1 MLTKKYKKVFTR
13 LAATALGAATLWG
26 SEAHA
31 QLITG
36 PTNGGPRGRFD
47 ASEIAGNQPGV
58 QAGSAQVGGF
68 VSLFDDPE
76 KIFYLDG
83 SSNNNL
89 ETGNWSADIGL
100 GSRFLHQESGAVLGA
115 NVFYNYR
122 NASTGYGDFDF
133 QTVGFGFEALL
144 EDWAFR
150 THAAF
155 DVGGTQN
162 NGLVQ
167 NGMVTPSYVDATAG
181 PMGVQNILLSG
192 LQNNFASALNSVD
205 LNVSRKLEM
214 ANAEVGAGVY
224 YLSAND
230 GPNSWGVNGT
240 AEAWL
245 TDNIASNVTVSHD
258 DLFDTTVYGGVSV
271 HFGGPRVDADARRE
285 SATSRLWARGQRRRV
300 IPVASYNLPAA
311 DRLATDPDT
320 GNLVTVLPVS
330 AMDDLVAA
338 PGMMTDIILVDA
350 GAMFTGLAPIVL
362 NEGQRLLS
370 ASVLHMVD
378 TAEIGALPLPGT
390 DLGGMTIIDMSTGNA
405 VVIANNTE
413 VSGFTITNAGDVGI
427 YGDSVT
433 GFDINHNVL
442 NGANYGLRLAGT
454 NSGMV
459 SDNMASG
466 NTVDGFLINN
476 LSGGTV
482 SGNMASINT
491 GNGFFISTLS
501 GGMVSDN
508 MASGNTIYGFR
519 IGNFTGGNTAT
530 FMSNEALNNTLKGYN
545 VLSGTPGTGTGT
557 NTGSGNGSDDTF

>member
-1 MLTKKYKKVFTR
+1 
-13 LAATALGAATLWG
+13 
-26 SEAHA
+26 
-31 QLITG
+31 
-36 PTNGGPRGRFD
+36 
-47 ASEIAGNQPGV
+47 
-58 QAGSAQVGGF
+58 
-68 VSLFDDPE
+68 
-76 KIFYLDG
+76 
-83 SSNNNL
+83 
-89 ETGNWSADIGL
+89 
-100 GSRFLHQESGAVLGA
+100 
-115 NVFYNYR
+115 
-122 NASTGYGDFDF
+122 
-133 QTVGFGFEALL
+133 
-144 EDWAFR
+144 
-150 THAAF
+150 
-155 DVGGTQN
+155 
-162 NGLVQ
+162 
-167 NGMVTPSYVDATAG
+167 
-181 PMGVQNILLSG
+181 
-192 LQNNFASALNSVD
+192 
-205 LNVSRKLEM
+205 
-214 ANAEVGAGVY
+214 
-224 YLSAND
+224 
-230 GPNSWGVNGT
+230 
-240 AEAWL
+240 
-245 TDNIASNVTVSHD
+245 
-258 DLFDTTVYGGVSV
+258 
-271 HFGGPRVDADARRE
+271 
-285 SATSRLWARGQRRRV
+285 
-300 IPVASYNLPAA
+300 
-311 DRLATDPDT
+311 
-320 GNLVTVLPVS
+320 
-330 AMDDLVAA
+330 MDDLVAA

-491 GNGFFISTLS
+491 GNGFFISNLSGGTVSDNTASGNTFDGFFINNLSGGTVSGNMASINTGNGFFISTLS

-508 MASGNTIYGFR
+508 MASGNTIDGFR